1 MQGNTEENA
10 DQCAQ
15 DCQKSN
21 LYGRQDGEL
30 RDGFNEKQL
39 IGYTE
44 GVGDA
49 VGYKG
54 TDHAWN
60 QCNVVHDPHTDHLH
74 GKDGSSHRCAEEC
87 GESGTH
93 AAHDHDMLIL
103 FVKAEQA
110 SDGVAKTSA
119 QLESRAFAS
128 GRTSEEVCDQ
138 C

>member
-49 VGYKG
+49 VGYNG
-54 TDHAWN
+54 
-60 QCNVVHDPHTDHLH
+60 
-74 GKDGSSHRCAEEC
+74 
-87 GESGTH
+87 
-93 AAHDHDMLIL
+93 
-103 FVKAEQA
+103 
-110 SDGVAKTSA
+110 TSA
-119 QLESRAFAS
+119 M
-128 GRTSEEVCDQ
+128 
-138 C
+138 